1 MADQED
7 DAMCTKDNYVSPYL
21 LRPRRSYAE
30 VMRNT
35 SANIAR
41 ATGREGSVASNRAD
55 DEGVASRIP
64 KRDPRLE
71 GEARLQ
77 PRGHLP

>member
-21 LRPRRSYAE
+21 LRPRRSYTK
-30 VMRNT
+30 VIRDSSVNL
-35 SANIAR
+35 AR

-55 DEGVASRIP
+55 GEGGALGIP
-64 KRDPRLE
+64 KRDPRRE
-71 GEARLQ
+71 GETRRW

>member
-1 MADQED
+1 
-7 DAMCTKDNYVSPYL
+7 MCTKEVYVSPYL
-21 LRPRRSYAE
+21 LRPRRSYTK
-30 VMRNT
+30 VIRD
-35 SANIAR
+35 SSVNIAQT
-41 ATGREGSVASNRAD
+41 TGREGSVAANRAD

-64 KRDPRLE
+64 KRDPRRE